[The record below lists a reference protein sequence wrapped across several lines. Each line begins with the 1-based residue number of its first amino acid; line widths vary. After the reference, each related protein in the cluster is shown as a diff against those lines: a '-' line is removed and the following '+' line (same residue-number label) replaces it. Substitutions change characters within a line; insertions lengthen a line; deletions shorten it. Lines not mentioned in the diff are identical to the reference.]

1 MRKDKNGNFILL
13 NRSILEWGWADDL
26 YVFKFFIC
34 CIMFASFK
42 PQIYRGIKLKRGQF
56 ITSLADLS
64 ERTGLSVHC
73 IQNCIKKLKSTGEI
87 SEKVYPKKYRI
98 ITVNNYNNY
107 QSLEEPVY
115 PRGSNNG
122 VNNGSNNGSNNGVN
136 NGVIYN
142 KENKREKNKNSPSAL
157 PAPEGGA
164 NASESK
170 TAPKDYNP
178 YVIVR
183 DYAREHKDELG
194 ILSPDDAAT
203 MFSRGFKV
211 SGQLMPD
218 NWIEVFKRFC
228 SIDEGEQYKFYK
240 HLAAGGSYK
249 WS

>member
-1 MRKDKNGNFILL
+1 MKKDKNGNFILV

-64 ERTGLSVHC
+64 ERTGLSINCVKS
-73 IQNCIKKLKSTGEI
+73 CIKKLKSTGEI
-87 SEKVYPKKYRI
+87 SEKIHPNKYRI

-107 QSLEEPVY
+107 QSPDESVCPPVTNS
-115 PRGSNNG
+115 RTNSRTNNET
-122 VNNGSNNGSNNGVN
+122 NNRTT
-136 NGVIYN
+136 YN
-142 KENKREKNKNSPSAL
+142 KENKEKKIKNSPSDL
-157 PAPEGGA
+157 PPPEGGA
-164 NASESK
+164 NTAADK
-170 TAPKDYNP
+170 TVPKNYNP

-218 NWIEVFKRFC
+218 NWTEVFRRFC

>member
-34 CIMFASFK
+34 CIMFASYK
-42 PQIYRGIKLKRGQF
+42 PQVYRGIKLKRGQF
-56 ITSLADLS
+56 ITSVADLS
-64 ERTGLSVHC
+64 ERTGLSVSC
-73 IQNCIKKLKSTGEI
+73 VKKCIKKLKSTGEI
-87 SEKVYPKKYRI
+87 SEKIHPNKYRI

-107 QSLEEPVY
+107 QSSDELV
-115 PRGSNNG
+115 GCQTTNSATN
-122 VNNGSNNGSNNGVN
+122 SATT
-136 NGVIYN
+136 YN
-142 KENKREKNKNSPSAL
+142 KENKREKNKNSPSSL

-218 NWIEVFKRFC
+218 NWTEVFRRFC